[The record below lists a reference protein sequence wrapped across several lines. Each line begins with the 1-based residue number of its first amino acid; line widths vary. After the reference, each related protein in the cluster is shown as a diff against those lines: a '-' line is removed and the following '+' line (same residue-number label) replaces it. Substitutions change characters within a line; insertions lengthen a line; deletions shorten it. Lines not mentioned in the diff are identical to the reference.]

1 MSKKNYT
8 KDFQNLTNVAFMGGL
23 VTNTAGIMTGKNPMD
38 VASGNLQ
45 IGIAAGVSN
54 AAFNIISGKKRRL
67 RK

>member
-23 VTNTAGIMTGKNPMD
+23 ATNTAGIMSGKNPMD

-45 IGIAAGVSN
+45 IGIAGGISN
-54 AAFNIISGKKRRL
+54 AAFDIITKKRRS